1 MESLDEKVQ
10 FFRDAVKI
18 ATPATVVSLGEIL
31 LSNKSQHTTKLSK
44 PSDAPKTNNRSFTGK
59 QRAKKP
65 ATHNTSNKS
74 GGKLSYKEKSI
85 LSTEIINVTLKS
97 LSDALKSSK
106 PAITLRRNSRD
117 LIQPERDNT
126 KNSSFISEL
135 TFQSRSSTRK
145 SSSSSISNKETR
157 TSVSASSFECEY
169 RSTAECAR
177 IAFSCLRALQYSNVL
192 GVKLPHLQLENGMS
206 VLITKLISLGMDDLA
221 IKELRILK
229 RCLSVDG
236 KNTKADINSGVTSS
250 SSLAN
255 LLDFGTIEVCG
266 LNLELIITFQ
276 LQTLRLIAS
285 SKNSKISEKVVP
297 ILHSSN
303 PSSPTRLLR
312 TAFKGITESRK
323 IEKLTRQLQ
332 SITEIIFSLCPSV
345 SPSYDTL
352 AVESKIS
359 VSPENAIQ
367 LQTIAFHSRT
377 VWWKLAG
384 HNGDFSKD
392 FLKPFLC
399 CLSAFARRSQNSPS
413 ETFYIA
419 LEMFKTIQSLLESSP
434 NYHLRPANLV
444 LLEIYKLLASLAK
457 DALQIDAAINWIDQ
471 AYCILKE
478 EKILDARLCGT
489 VARLVTLRLQLS
501 TRDPVVEEQLLILLE
516 NLERPFK
523 GEASEIDELLIEV
536 SRARKTAL
544 NYLIQLPKKP
554 ESSIL
559 TNDGL
564 QEMCRSLVFLC
575 PRLSLRYLGS
585 TPEAKTTSKDFIQYN
600 KRLQYIAKFS
610 IHAVDSALFLIKS
623 LLGQE
628 LLAWEFLDLRLQDCL
643 SLLNRI
649 DLQSNEACQH
659 IMQSTPSITYRV
671 RISNLYYTHY
681 LNNRGN
687 QNLVKGNQIIK
698 SLRRSI
704 ECIRDRPPP
713 ERRAALFT
721 AKLERLAELC
731 NNSGRYDELLQL
743 LISLRNELIQEG
755 VLSTIIQRASCQPLK
770 AAWSSSREI
779 DMLGRTIHSILK
791 VQIKL
796 TRLVAQIPL
805 YEETWSNEERAIILE
820 YELELLCRHTIS
832 KSKSTIDLQKL
843 VFKQLL
849 QLYDTS
855 RYPLRRFRVILRF
868 FITQC
873 SRSDKELYEA
883 ETELESNFIE
893 SSVIQDTEDYGL
905 LSFLTDYKTMAMMLK
920 ELNKSQPCLE
930 KLKSGLTIWSNISS
944 TCQNLTDI
952 NKQIDDIAA
961 LLALLNTI
969 IDWFQVHGYDETRI
983 SALNLV
989 TELSE
994 KAEAVINHEEFLLNL
1009 INLGTQWLDLG
1020 YCGNASLALDRA
1032 RNFHQKAGSSTFM
1045 TLKLQVFVSEYLIT
1059 IGNLNE
1065 VEKTLSIAHTLYLK
1079 EKEYLTSSKV
1089 ASSTEQKLKMNVL
1102 ISSAFSVNSK
1112 LALERGL
1119 VYPALSYAKQTVRL
1133 LRRAWAD
1140 IEDYV
1145 NYQKR
1150 ILDNNAIT
1158 ETEKLAGELSKMS
1171 LSVPSKILHSLPDS
1185 FEDYTSFWTLIIPL
1199 FRSLNNLSTTF
1210 AHHGMF
1216 QETVYYAEQAYKLV
1230 KQVNSKIYLA
1240 ISGIT
1245 LGSIWLRGGHLSKG
1259 SELLSEAKVLL
1270 SSSGKSKEAA
1280 LLAYN
1285 LGIMNGFLGNTD
1297 AETNFYGDAIE
1308 IINELMQKEYIS
1320 SIESLSKPKEIQEKK
1335 SQKSYEMR
1343 RNSPLQR
1350 KLRPIKKSTTKSNL
1364 AIQARNRADGVLSF
1378 ANEFPTLLALKS
1390 QVIREMSS
1398 AFLNQKRWNDAS
1410 NLLLEAETS
1419 YSPADKVG
1427 HGLAV
1432 GKNLLIQG
1440 LSQMDADPVYSIL
1453 QDSTISFPSIQGA
1466 SRFFRNGD
1474 KSSTTVVSPSKKSI
1488 STRIGGD
1495 RTNLKNSTSDT
1506 FFDKLRR
1513 AQDYL
1518 RETLSIA
1525 MIVSPISVIY
1535 KTSHLLNSVAI
1546 LLSTAD
1552 QVKLKSSTHPCFS
1565 SLFVETARNLAQQ
1578 RERKAIQTNP
1588 LSKSNSNESIWPQ
1601 PNLLESRKPNFGFQ
1615 DDHITKF
1622 ERDYID
1628 IIPKPWIVISISLSE
1643 SRHELSL
1650 IKLQAGSSPFILQLP
1665 LGRNSSIDADEE
1677 AFNYE
1682 QGRAELQEIIRLAN
1696 ESAHDSSN
1704 RLGREARL
1712 TWWNEREALDI
1723 RMKDLLKNIEKVW
1736 LGGFKGIFSQHIR
1749 RPDLFARFQ
1758 KTFQGILDKYLPSRQ
1773 KGSKRNRVAR
1783 ITLDSRIFDLFIG
1796 LGDMSEE
1803 GLDLSEPL
1811 TDLLYFV
1818 VDILQF
1824 HGEFNAYAEIDFDMI
1839 VLEMTDALRCYHEA
1853 VRGASKVDESRH
1865 TILILDKNLHSFPWE
1880 SLPCLDGLAVSRLPS
1895 LESLRERLIP
1905 RSEKVD
1911 MCDKPDGCYI
1921 NRSLGSYILNP
1932 GGDLKHTLGVFN
1944 KKLQSL
1950 QGWDGIVN
1958 REPSEEEFKK
1968 YLEQSDLFLY
1978 FGHGSGSQYIRA
1990 REIQKLSKC
1999 AVTVLMGCSSGA
2011 LIETGEFEPYGPPVN
2026 YLHAGCPALVSTLW
2040 DVTDKDIDRFAK
2052 STFENWG
2059 LFNPQSELKLGSKEG
2074 RGKNKIH
2081 DQPVAE
2087 TISPVSLSEAVAMSR
2102 KACNLRFLNAAAV
2115 CVYGVPVYFKD

>member
-1 MESLDEKVQ
+1 MEPFDDKVQ

-18 ATPATVVSLGEIL
+18 ATPATVLTLGELL
-31 LSNKSQHTTKLSK
+31 LSNKSHHTVKLSK
-44 PSDAPKTNNRSFTGK
+44 SSDAPKTNIRSCTGK
-59 QRAKKP
+59 SRAKKQV
-65 ATHNTSNKS
+65 THTTSNKAD
-74 GGKLSYKEKSI
+74 GKLSYKEKSI

-97 LSDALKSSK
+97 LSDALKPSK
-106 PAITLRRNSRD
+106 PAIVLRRNSRD
-117 LIQPERDNT
+117 LIQSERDNT
-126 KNSSFISEL
+126 KSSSFISEL
-135 TFQSRSSTRK
+135 TFQSRTSTAKSST
-145 SSSSSISNKETR
+145 SSISNKETR
-157 TSVSASSFECEY
+157 TSVSVSSYECEY

-177 IAFSCLRALQYSNVL
+177 IAFSCLRALQSSNL
-192 GVKLPHLQLENGMS
+192 LSVKLPHLQLENGMS

-229 RCLSVDG
+229 RCLSVDE
-236 KNTKADINSGVTSS
+236 KNSKVDINSGVTSS

-255 LLDFGTIEVCG
+255 LLDFGAIEVCG
-266 LNLELIITFQ
+266 LKLELVITFQ
-276 LQTLRLIAS
+276 LQTLRLISS
-285 SKNSKISEKVVP
+285 SKKSKIVEQVVP

-303 PSSPTRLLR
+303 ISSPTRLLQ
-312 TAFKGITESRK
+312 TALKGITEPRK
-323 IEKLTRQLQ
+323 LEKLTRQLQ
-332 SITEIIFSLCPSV
+332 CITEIIFSLCPSV
-345 SPSYDTL
+345 SPSYDVL

-359 VSPENAIQ
+359 VSPKSAIQ

-377 VWWKLAG
+377 VWWKIAG

-392 FLKPFLC
+392 ILKPFLC
-399 CLSAFARRSQNSPS
+399 CLSAFARRSQNPPS
-413 ETFYIA
+413 ETFYTA
-419 LEMFKTIQSLLESSP
+419 LEMFKTVQNLLESSP
-434 NYHLRPANLV
+434 NYNLRAVNME
-444 LLEIYKLLASLAK
+444 LLKIYKLLGSLAK
-457 DALQIDAAINWIDQ
+457 DALQIDAAIKWIEH
-471 AYCILKE
+471 AHCILKKD
-478 EKILDARLCGT
+478 KISDARLCGI

-516 NLERPFK
+516 NLERPLK

-536 SRARKTAL
+536 SRARKAAL
-544 NYLIQLPKKP
+544 NYLIQLPNKS

-564 QEMCRSLVFLC
+564 QEMCRSFVFLC
-575 PRLSLRYLGS
+575 PRLSLRYIGS
-585 TPEAKTTSKDFIQYN
+585 TPEANATSKDFSQYN
-600 KRLQYIAKFS
+600 KRLQYISKFS
-610 IHAVDSALFLIKS
+610 FHAVDSALFLIKS
-623 LLGQE
+623 LLNQE
-628 LLAWEFLDLRLQDCL
+628 PLAWEFLDLRLQDCL
-643 SLLNRI
+643 TLLNQI
-649 DLQSNEACQH
+649 DLQSSETSQC
-659 IMQSTPSITYRV
+659 IMQSTPSITHRV
-671 RISNLYYTHY
+671 RISNLYYTQY

-687 QNLVKGNQIIK
+687 QSLAKGNQMIK

-704 ECIRDRPPP
+704 DCIRDSPPQ
-713 ERRAALFT
+713 ERRTALFT

-731 NNSGRYDELLQL
+731 NNQGRYDELLQL
-743 LISLRNELIQEG
+743 LCTLRNELIQEG
-755 VLSTIIQRASCQPLK
+755 ILSKIIQRASYQPLK

-796 TRLVAQIPL
+796 TRLVSQIPL
-805 YEETWSNEERAIILE
+805 FEETWSKEERAIILE

-832 KSKSTIDLQKL
+832 NSKSTLNLQKL

-849 QLYDTS
+849 DLYDIS

-868 FITQC
+868 LITQC
-873 SRSDKELYEA
+873 GRSNKESLEA
-883 ETELESNFIE
+883 EMELESNIIE
-893 SSVIQDTEDYGL
+893 NSVTQDTEDSGL
-905 LSFLTDYKTMAMMLK
+905 LNFLTDYRIMAMMLK
-920 ELNKSQPCLE
+920 ELNKDQPCLE
-930 KLKSGLTIWSNISS
+930 KLTSGLATWSSILNK
-944 TCQNLTDI
+944 CENLADL

-969 IDWFQVHGYDETRI
+969 NDWLQVHGHDEIRI
-983 SALNLV
+983 SVLNLI

-994 KAEAVINHEEFLLNL
+994 KAEAIINHDEYILNL
-1009 INLGTQWLDLG
+1009 INLGTQWLNLG
-1020 YCGNASLALDRA
+1020 YCGKASLALDRA
-1032 RNFHQKAGSSTFM
+1032 RNSHQKTGSSTFM
-1045 TLKLQVFVSEYLIT
+1045 TLKLQIFVSEYLMT
-1059 IGNLNE
+1059 IGNLSE
-1065 VEKTLSIAHTLYLK
+1065 VEKTLSYTYTLYTK
-1079 EKEYLTSSKV
+1079 EKEQLTSPRV
-1089 ASSTEQKLKMNVL
+1089 ASSIEQKLKMNVL

-1119 VYPALSYAKQTVRL
+1119 VHPALGYAKQSVRL
-1133 LRRAWAD
+1133 LRRTWAD
-1140 IEDYV
+1140 IEDHV
-1145 NYQKR
+1145 KYQKR
-1150 ILDNNAIT
+1150 ILNSSFSEA
-1158 ETEKLAGELSKMS
+1158 EKLAGELSKMS
-1171 LSVPSKILHSLPDS
+1171 LSVPSKTLHSTPDG
-1185 FEDYTSFWTLIIPL
+1185 FEDYTSFWTVIIPL
-1199 FRSLNNLSTTF
+1199 FCSLNNLSATF

-1216 QETVYYAEQAYKLV
+1216 LETVYYAEQAYKLV
-1230 KQVNSKIYLA
+1230 KKVKSKIYLA
-1240 ISGIT
+1240 TSGVT
-1245 LGSIWLRGGHLSKG
+1245 LGNIWLRGGHLSKG
-1259 SELLSEAKVLL
+1259 SELLSEARILL
-1270 SSSGKSKEAA
+1270 SSSRKSKKAA

-1285 LGIMNGFLGNTD
+1285 LGILNGFLGNTD
-1297 AETNFYGDAIE
+1297 AEMNFYGDAIN
-1308 IINELMQKEYIS
+1308 IFNELVQKEYIS
-1320 SIESLSKPKEIQEKK
+1320 SIELLSKPGETLEKK
-1335 SQKSYEMR
+1335 SQKSYEMKQ
-1343 RNSPLQR
+1343 NSPRQR
-1350 KLRPIKKSTTKSNL
+1350 KLRPIKKSATKSNV
-1364 AIQARNRADGVLSF
+1364 AIQSRNRADGISST
-1378 ANEFPTLLALKS
+1378 ANEFPTLLALRS
-1390 QVIREMSS
+1390 QVIREKSK

-1419 YSPADKVG
+1419 FSPADKVG
-1427 HGLAV
+1427 YGLAV
-1432 GKNLLIQG
+1432 GKHLLIQS

-1453 QDSTISFPSIQGA
+1453 QDSTISFPSILGA
-1466 SRFFRNGD
+1466 SRFFKNGD
-1474 KSSTTVVSPSKKSI
+1474 KLSTTVISPSKKSI

-1495 RTNLKNSTSDT
+1495 RANPKISSSDT

-1546 LLSTAD
+1546 LLSTSD
-1552 QVKLKSSTHPCFS
+1552 QVKAKSSTHPCFS
-1565 SLFVETARNLAQQ
+1565 SLYVETARNIAQQ
-1578 RERKAIQTNP
+1578 RERKAIQINP
-1588 LSKSNSNESIWPQ
+1588 LSKLNSDESSWPQ
-1601 PNLLESRKPNFGFQ
+1601 PNLLESRKQNFGIQ

-1622 ERDYID
+1622 EREYID

-1650 IKLQAGSSPFILQLP
+1650 IKLQAGTSPFILQLP

-1712 TWWNEREALDI
+1712 SWWNEREALDI

-1736 LGGFKGIFSQHIR
+1736 LGGFKGIFSQHMR

-1773 KGSKRNRVAR
+1773 KRSRRNRVAR

-1853 VRGASKVDESRH
+1853 VRGTIQVDEGRH

-1905 RSEKVD
+1905 WSEKLD
-1911 MCDKPDGCYI
+1911 TGKLDGCYI
-1921 NRSLGSYILNP
+1921 DRSLGSYILNP
-1932 GGDLKHTLGVFN
+1932 GGDLKHTLGIFN

-1950 QGWDGIVN
+1950 QGWNGIIN
-1958 REPSEEEFKK
+1958 REPSEEEFKN

-1990 REIQKLSKC
+1990 RDIQKLPKC
-1999 AVTVLMGCSSGA
+1999 AVTFLMGCSSGA
-2011 LIETGEFEPYGPPVN
+2011 LTETGEFEPYGPPVN
-2026 YLHAGCPALVSTLW
+2026 YLHAGCHALVATLW

-2052 STFENWG
+2052 SAFENWG
-2059 LFNPQSELKLGSKEG
+2059 LFKPQPELKLGSK
-2074 RGKNKIH
+2074 GKGKFKIH
-2081 DQPVAE
+2081 DQPVVE

-2102 KACNLRFLNAAAV
+2102 QACNLRYLNAAAV